1 VEKLWKKESSKLSL
15 LQRIIEEGSSRT
27 NQNKVV
33 RIAVYEGEVSAPKT
47 IDISANDEIE
57 LLDLLGTQVYQIARE
72 KGSLIPYTAIKE
84 VVENLLH
91 AYCKGVVVSIL
102 DDGQVIRVADQGPG
116 IADKEKAF
124 QPGFTTAT
132 PEMRR
137 YIRGVGSGLPLVKQI
152 LSSVEGQIFIEDNLE
167 RGTVVTLFAPKGSKA
182 ESGKK
187 EIIPVKQKK
196 VLFLLA
202 ELGPCGPSKLAH
214 ELNLSLST
222 IYRNLKSLEKKG
234 YVEIG
239 VDGKRTLTERGI
251 EILDKL

>member
-1 VEKLWKKESSKLSL
+1 MSL
-15 LQRIIEEGSSRT
+15 LQRILEEGSDKET
-27 NQNKVV
+27 QNKVV
-33 RIAVYEGEVSAPKT
+33 RIAVYESEISTPKT
-47 IDISANDEIE
+47 IDLSANDEIE
-57 LLDLLGTQVYQIARE
+57 LIDLLGTQVYQIARE

-91 AYCKGVVVSIL
+91 AYCRGVVVSIL
-102 DDGQVIRVADQGPG
+102 DKGQVIRVADQGPG
-116 IADKEKAF
+116 ITDKEKAF

-152 LSSVEGQIFIEDNLE
+152 LSSLGGQVFIEDNME
-167 RGTVVTLFAPKGSKA
+167 RGTVVTLFAPNGSKR
-182 ESGKK
+182 ESEK
-187 EIIPVKQKK
+187 EVIPVRQKK

-214 ELNLSLST
+214 ELNSSLST
-222 IYRNLKSLEKKG
+222 IYRDLKSLEKKG
-234 YVEIG
+234 YVEIEES
-239 VDGKRTLTERGI
+239 GKRNLSEKGV